1 MDSIKNNDS
10 GKAVP
15 FMSTYVEKSTWF
27 DPSVYKEIKKDNTR
41 EDILLSNIKLD
52 NINPVSCG
60 QHRCKSS
67 HVFGPAIRDYY
78 LLHYIVSGEGFF
90 YSHNTEY
97 KLSRGNIFIIRPNET
112 TTYSASSEDPWLYRW
127 IGFTSDLD
135 LSMALS
141 EDIIY
146 APECD
151 YLFRLMV
158 GVEKTN
164 ASKEYYIAGKIF
176 ELISLLSH
184 RNEPVN
190 KSHKYVEMAKNYIE
204 TNYNFTHISIAEI
217 ADNLNLDRSY
227 FSTLF
232 KKCTGKSPQEY
243 LLDFRL
249 NKAAELL
256 TVSALKSGEIGRACG
271 YTDQFNFSKMFKRK
285 FGISP
290 SQYASIQ
297 KKTVSADREKDK

>member
-1 MDSIKNNDS
+1 MDSPQNNDS
-10 GKAVP
+10 PKAVP
-15 FMSTYVEKSTWF
+15 FMSTYIEKSTWL
-27 DPSVYKEIKKDNTR
+27 DPKVYKEIKKDNAR

-60 QHRCKSS
+60 QHRCKGS
-67 HVFGPAIRDYY
+67 HLFGPAIRDYY

-90 YSHNTEY
+90 YSHGNEY

-112 TTYSASSEDPWLYRW
+112 TTYRASSEDPWFYRW

-141 EDIIY
+141 EDVIY

-158 GVEKTN
+158 GVGNTN
-164 ASKEYYIAGKIF
+164 ASKEYYICGKIF

-204 TNYNFTHISIAEI
+204 TNYNCTHISIAEI

-249 NKAAELL
+249 NKAAEML
-256 TVSALKSGEIGRACG
+256 TVSTLKSGEIGRACG
-271 YTDQFNFSKMFKRK
+271 YIDQFNFSKMFKRK
-285 FGISP
+285 YGISP
-290 SQYASIQ
+290 SQYASIHKQ
-297 KKTVSADREKDK
+297 SSIQSSQ